1 MVLKVTSDYLEE
13 SSGTAREGKLHETL
27 AVWKRAGSL
36 FRAGLLK
43 ASTFFCCF
51 EFELFFLQTG
61 ASYTKTKVQ
70 SM

>member
-13 SSGTAREGKLHETL
+13 SSGTAREGELHETL

-43 ASTFFCCF
+43 ASTFFC
-51 EFELFFLQTG
+51 
-61 ASYTKTKVQ
+61 
-70 SM
+70 